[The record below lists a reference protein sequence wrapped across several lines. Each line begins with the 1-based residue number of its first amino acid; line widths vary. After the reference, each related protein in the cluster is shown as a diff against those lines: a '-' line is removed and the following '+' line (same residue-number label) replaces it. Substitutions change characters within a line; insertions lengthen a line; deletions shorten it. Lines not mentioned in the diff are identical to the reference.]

1 MGDAKPTKLVS
12 GENHSHEII
21 DQLSAQAK
29 YGPGVDPLSFFK
41 EFQVSRN
48 FRPNAH

>member
-1 MGDAKPTKLVS
+1 MGDANTTPTKFVS

-29 YGPGVDPLSFFK
+29 YSFGVDPLSP
-41 EFQVSRN
+41 FQGMSG
-48 FRPNAH
+48 PNAY